1 MWKSS
6 SLNLLYVL
14 MIGCFLLWFCM
25 AYKTLQYY
33 IPDICIPKNNI
44 DSILLKNIPSIK
56 KIVLKKNI
64 DLIKIIIVLKKILI
78 Q

>member
-1 MWKSS
+1 
-6 SLNLLYVL
+6 
-14 MIGCFLLWFCM
+14 M